1 MATISMKD
9 SEKMTLEATSTD
21 LRDHALQ
28 YRDIED
34 TQTFY
39 PNFHQDTDCVFSLSV
54 FTGSKSLMNRDVVRQ
69 HISSHVTLCVHG
81 GSGRGF
87 VEERSF
93 AFVAIYSP
101 SIKRKK
107 MDNHRDSSDT
117 RQYVGVTGSGD
128 DGVSRRIG
136 GSMLHFSGDII
147 DNEVISR
154 ALRRFEKQRTMHY
167 DDEFKIL
174 NASSCTEIR
183 RTSMRG
189 TREHRHPVRAKSVR
203 FNSTSDCLS
212 FMCHAACL
220 QDIAR
225 HPAVWTYRDEHET
238 ATFTA
243 LSEQFEMSQTL
254 EELDLRRLTLALT
267 ETQEVYGQSSYRL
280 TITSAVQEL
289 PKQLAG
295 LTLEAQTRGLQ
306 IEWGVIAMCALYDE
320 RSHSGLHGLDRDT
333 SGLSGR
339 LCLYNKEHDDTREGG
354 VDVQSEG
361 VAMRHTR
368 SSVGDGRVS
377 EVSRVAVVEGLR
389 RVDRFVMGD
398 WDGAVDLRYTR
409 EFVWWEVVS
418 ESDLLDIVKDTN
430 TTEGG
435 GGHFLWDRGGECEE
449 GSTGGY
455 SKSCVAINKI
465 TRTRAADGGR
475 DEMAVIKGRRVT
487 LVCWKAQFAC
497 NVDESLLTFL
507 SNTEESYRLD
517 SGATGVCDIYW

>member
-1 MATISMKD
+1 MHV
-9 SEKMTLEATSTD
+9 LERPTHSYIVSIPGSAASSSLD
-21 LRDHALQ
+21 LPRLA
-28 YRDIED
+28 
-34 TQTFY
+34 
-39 PNFHQDTDCVFSLSV
+39 
-54 FTGSKSLMNRDVVRQ
+54 
-69 HISSHVTLCVHG
+69 
-81 GSGRGF
+81 
-87 VEERSF
+87 
-93 AFVAIYSP
+93 
-101 SIKRKK
+101 
-107 MDNHRDSSDT
+107 
-117 RQYVGVTGSGD
+117 
-128 DGVSRRIG
+128 
-136 GSMLHFSGDII
+136 
-147 DNEVISR
+147 SR
-154 ALRRFEKQRTMHY
+154 ALRAVALTKTSNVSTVRNESNSRRARSA
-167 DDEFKIL
+167 KIDV
-174 NASSCTEIR
+174 SSYWYL
-183 RTSMRG
+183 SKKFS
-189 TREHRHPVRAKSVR
+189 RHIDNFPY
-203 FNSTSDCLS
+203 L
-212 FMCHAACL
+212 H
-220 QDIAR
+220 
-225 HPAVWTYRDEHET
+225 
-238 ATFTA
+238 
-243 LSEQFEMSQTL
+243 
-254 EELDLRRLTLALT
+254 LDLILIEARELVR
-267 ETQEVYGQSSYRL
+267 RL